1 MTKDEIYLR
10 AFTAAMAALT
20 GARANELI
28 KIQRNEEMER
38 EVVSMAFVAVAVAEQ
53 VLYEKDIIDE
63 VALEDAKK
71 DGAAQ

>member
-20 GARANELI
+20 GARANELMKI
-28 KIQRNEEMER
+28 KLHEEMER
-38 EVVSMAFVAVAVAEQ
+38 EVVSMSFVAIAVADQ

-63 VALEDAKK
+63 VALEDAKEN
-71 DGAAQ
+71 GAAR